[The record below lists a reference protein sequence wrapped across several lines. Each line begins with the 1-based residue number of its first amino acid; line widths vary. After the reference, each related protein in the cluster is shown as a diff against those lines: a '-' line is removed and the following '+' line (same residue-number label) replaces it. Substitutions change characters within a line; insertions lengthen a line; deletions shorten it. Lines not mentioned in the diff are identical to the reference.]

1 MEINIFEN
9 YLRFFQYCEY
19 DLLII
24 AHRIDT
30 IQSGLKQEPGH
41 AVIQCVIK
49 WRQILIQKIKQEK
62 MRRYEYYREYYIY
75 IYKNIEYYT

>member
-1 MEINIFEN
+1 M
-9 YLRFFQYCEY
+9 RVFQYCEY

-30 IQSGLKQEPGH
+30 VYSGLKLEPGH
-41 AVIQCVIK
+41 AVIQCVNK

-62 MRRYEYYREYYIY
+62 MRRYEYYR
-75 IYKNIEYYT
+75 